1 MASGGWL
8 GKTLGFGGGGGGAK
22 QQQQMPTP
30 AVAASDL
37 TAKQTGTAG
46 VPNAQNTRKRGKGSL
61 YVSGN
66 SSSGGGTGLN
76 I

>member
-8 GKTLGFGGGGGGAK
+8 GKTLGFGGGGGAK
-22 QQQQMPTP
+22 QPQQMPTP

-37 TAKQTGTAG
+37 TAKQTGVAG
-46 VPNAQNTRKRGKGSL
+46 VPNAQNVRKRGKGSL
-61 YVSGN
+61 YVSGG
-66 SSSGGGTGLN
+66 SASGGTGLN